1 MRPAFFISD
10 LHLSPD
16 RPPATDALLRFLADT
31 AVSAERLYVLGD
43 LFDYWIGDD
52 TLALPFHRQVV
63 DAFARLHS
71 HGTQIFFMH
80 GNRDFL
86 IGERFARESGM
97 QPLQDPTL
105 VDLYGT
111 PTLLMHGDTLCTDDV
126 EYQRFRQMVRDPQW
140 QAGFLAKPLEERIAA
155 ARAVRGES
163 EQAKQAKQEAIM
175 DVAPATVEETL
186 RRHRYPRLI
195 HGHTHRPARHEHV
208 VDGRTCERWVLA
220 DWYEHRSYLA
230 CDADGCRSEKLP

>member
-1 MRPAFFISD
+1 MKSAYFISD

-16 RPPATDALLRFLADT
+16 RPPATETLLRFLADT
-31 AVSAERLYVLGD
+31 APAAERLYVLGD

-52 TLALPFHRQVV
+52 TLALPFRRQVV
-63 DAFARLHS
+63 EAFARLRAR
-71 HGTQIFFMH
+71 GTELFFMH

-86 IGERFARESGM
+86 IGERFAKASGM
-97 QPLQDPTL
+97 QLLADPTL

-111 PTLLMHGDTLCTDDV
+111 RTLLMHGDTLCTDDV
-126 EYQRFRQMVRDPQW
+126 EYQRFRGMVRDPRW

-175 DVAPATVEETL
+175 DVAPKTVEDTL
-186 RRHRYPRLI
+186 RHHGCPRLI

-208 VDGRTCERWVLA
+208 IDGRTCERWVLA
-220 DWYEHRSYLA
+220 DWHEHRNYLV
-230 CDADGCRSEKLP
+230 CDATGCRVENLP